1 MSAFFLSFIKKT
13 LCFLCFLLYNKRL
26 NRKTGYKMTHSTTN
40 KRFFNK
46 GLLKDVHLALFVMTI
61 AGCGL
66 IYQYLL
72 ASYSGRVLGSME
84 KVIFIIMTLMIV
96 FMGVGSFIVKHFK
109 NKFLWFSILESAIS
123 ITALSTIFIISGAH
137 ALAFQLPNII
147 AATFGIPADLAPE
160 HGFVENITVF
170 LNSLSYIMAGI
181 LGFLLG
187 MEIPFL
193 AAIREEL
200 HGEGKL
206 ENNVGIIYGVDY
218 LGAGIGAFIWIFGLI
233 QLDIADALKYVTYT
247 NVLVGFF
254 FILSFKGHIKKVKTA
269 LFVQFFTAATI
280 FFACQSIGD
289 WQKMLEQSM
298 FRDTIVYTENTQ
310 FQKFT
315 VTRSHNKYSG
325 EVVESLFINGKTQFS
340 SADEGVYHSLLTM
353 PVLTAANN
361 PDHVLMIGGG
371 DGLGLRDILK
381 SNPKSVT
388 VLDLDERLVNFFKE
402 PVYDNDGKQVNAEF
416 IAMNERSFHDERV
429 SFMFG
434 DAFLNI
440 KKLMQQNK
448 KFGAIII
455 DLPDPSHPD
464 LNKLYSKTFYK
475 MVNQVM
481 TNEGAVSIQSSS
493 PYLSKEAFV
502 SIGQT
507 LNASGFHTEQ
517 YQHQIPSFGGQ
528 WGWTIGTKS
537 LPTAKVRIA
546 SSEKLST
553 DDEWLTK
560 NKLLSTFEFGKNYY
574 KNIDNIKVNTIDNN
588 ATYLYYQQ
596 AWERLTKSAFE

>member
-1 MSAFFLSFIKKT
+1 MTNTATKKT
-13 LCFLCFLLYNKRL
+13 
-26 NRKTGYKMTHSTTN
+26 
-40 KRFFNK
+40 FFNK
-46 GLLKDVHLALFVMTI
+46 GLLKDIHLALFVMTI

-96 FMGVGSFIVKHFK
+96 FMGIGSFIVKHFK

-123 ITALSTIFIISGAH
+123 IVALSTVFIISGAH
-137 ALAFQLPNII
+137 ALAFLLPTII
-147 AATFGIPADLAPE
+147 AQTFGIPLDLAPE
-160 HGFVENITVF
+160 YGFVGHMIDF
-170 LNSLSYIMAGI
+170 LNSLSFVMAGI

-200 HGEGKL
+200 HDNGKL
-206 ENNVGIIYGVDY
+206 ENNVGVIYGVDY
-218 LGAGIGAFIWIFGLI
+218 LGAGIGAFLWIFVLI
-233 QLDIADALKYVTYT
+233 KLDIADALKYVTFT

-254 FILSFKGHIKKVKTA
+254 FILSFKKHIKRVKLA
-269 LFVQFFTAATI
+269 LGVQFVTAAII
-280 FFACQSIGD
+280 FFACQSIGN
-289 WQKMLEQSM
+289 WQNMLEQSM
-298 FRDTIVYTENTQ
+298 FRDKIVYSENTQ

-315 VTRSHNKYSG
+315 VTRGQNQYSG
-325 EVVESLFINGKTQFS
+325 EIIESLFINGKTQFS
-340 SADEGVYHSLLTM
+340 SADEGVYHSLLVM

-361 PDHVLMIGGG
+361 PEHVLMIGGG

-388 VLDLDERLVNFFKE
+388 ILDLDERLVNFFKE
-402 PVYDNDGKQVNAEF
+402 PVYDNDGKQVNADF
-416 IAMNERSFHDERV
+416 IEMNGRAFHDERV
-429 SFMFG
+429 NFVFG
-434 DAFLNI
+434 DAFVNL
-440 KKLMQQNK
+440 KSLMQQNK
-448 KFGAIII
+448 KYGAIIV

-475 MVNQVM
+475 MLNHVM
-481 TNEGAVSIQSSS
+481 TNEGAISIQSSS

-502 SIGQT
+502 SIGKT
-507 LNASGFHTEQ
+507 LSASGFHTEQ

-546 SSEKLST
+546 SSETLST

-574 KNIDNIKVNTIDNN
+574 SNLENIKVNTIDNN